1 MAKTAKG
8 KAPSKKCPKCG
19 KENHARSR
27 KCKYCETPFPP
38 PKPKADKPK
47 ATRKARGKRQPN
59 PSPVS
64 SSNGYANAIALVK
77 AAGGFDRA
85 KAILADLEQVKGF

>member
-1 MAKTAKG
+1 MAKTAN

-19 KENHARSR
+19 KENHARSA

-38 PKPKADKPK
+38 PKPKADKPN
-47 ATRKARGKRQPN
+47 ATRKARGKGKAN

-64 SSNGYANAIALVK
+64 NAYASAIDLVK
-77 AAGGFDRA
+77 VAGGFDRA
-85 KAILADLEQVKGF
+85 KAILAELEQVKSL